1 MTLQLRLISIVFMM
15 VLFVSP
21 RAARAHCDTMTGPVV
36 RAARVALE
44 RNDVAPLLVWVKEP
58 QETEV
63 RQAFEKTMAVRHLNA
78 AAQELAD
85 RYFFET
91 VVRLHRAGEGEPFTG
106 LKDTVEKDE
115 ILESADEAL
124 ECGVIDRLVKLVT
137 ERVATSIRERYAR
150 VMAAQA
156 SADRDIAAGRRYV
169 EAYIEF
175 MHYVEALTSGLRAN
189 APSSPDSHRPSR

>member
-1 MTLQLRLISIVFMM
+1 MTPRFRLLSI
-15 VLFVSP
+15 LFIVALFGFP
-21 RAARAHCDTMTGPVV
+21 PALRAHCDTMTGPVV

-44 RNDVAPLLVWVKEP
+44 RNDVAPLLVWV
-58 QETEV
+58 QESQEAEV
-63 RQAFEKTMAVRHLNA
+63 RQAFEKTMAVRRLNA

-106 LKDTVEKDE
+106 LKDTAEKDE

-137 ERVATSIRERYAR
+137 ERVAAGIRERYAR
-150 VMAAQA
+150 VMAAQQV
-156 SADRDIAAGRRYV
+156 ADRDIAAGRRYV
-169 EAYIEF
+169 QAYIEF
-175 MHYVEALTSGLRAN
+175 MHYVDALTSGLQAN
-189 APSSPDSHRPSR
+189 GPSQPDPHRPSR